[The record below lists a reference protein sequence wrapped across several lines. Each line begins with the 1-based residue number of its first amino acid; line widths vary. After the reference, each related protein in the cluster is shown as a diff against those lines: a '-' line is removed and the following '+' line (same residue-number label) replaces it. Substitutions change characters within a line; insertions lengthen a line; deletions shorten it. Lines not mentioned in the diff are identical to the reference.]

1 MGKIHKITK
10 NGQTIYPATTTDAVA
25 HPTLKVPV
33 SKLIGEINV
42 SNLFP
47 TGGTNG
53 TNKYTLESA
62 IAKIPTDLRI
72 VGIKCSFLSDAGV
85 VEEWVYQGGT
95 FTSTNSWMQGGSG
108 SGGNMILEWNT
119 DVATTRKQV
128 KQSDRKAG
136 MQISYLD
143 PDNGWINEQYVGTLF
158 TDTEWAK
165 DANWQQIVDY
175 NLLFNSIAKEKEKYS
190 IELQQINDYT
200 EEVGAW
206 GNPAFTDSKTTS
218 YIPVMFNDILEI
230 NSGKQQTGT
239 YIEVCDSK
247 KNRIESIDYWG
258 ADTVTENKILK
269 INNVDSAYIRISH
282 TKDLTLKKHTNSSYY
297 NLEEKVIQDFYVNA
311 FVDTKGVEYANSNYK
326 STGFFPVKLGDVIT
340 FSIQQK
346 FNNIPLAGF
355 DKNFA
360 FVKDLTPIS
369 YSDTIEQEVTIQDD
383 DIFYVVCSF
392 FMQNKIDNNISY
404 CYKNKGKDTE
414 LVYELLQKQNG
425 IYINSLDGFTT
436 VLNGITKDEDETY
449 ELQSDNGYWNFNP
462 LKKGFSVTDKVIIA
476 CKIEYLSTN
485 SGIITIGAYAS
496 NLYDKELN
504 PGDSY
509 QSMWSRELGTEYWQ
523 NSIKVKSG
531 SIGSK
536 FKISYIRA
544 FAVNEFDLKKLDNF
558 FLFRFAQRN
567 NFELEYIYRNSVF
580 SFAILNSFI
589 GSKSVFFG
597 DSRTT
602 SYTEYLRDYFSMT
615 GYTNLGYSGQVPK
628 VIYSLERLQQIP
640 SDANLIFMAGGIN
653 GGISEENLQDYD
665 ITSRDTNNPFGV
677 LNTAIDY
684 IRENNPLANIV
695 LISPMLSFLSSRES
709 YARLWS
715 QVYNLIADYRCCIF
729 CDLTNRLNIHESN
742 VMVYTDDGL
751 HPNAKGHRR
760 IANFIRAQLNAISY

>member
-1 MGKIHKITK
+1 MAKKCKLTK
-10 NGQTIYPATTTDAVA
+10 NGETIYPCSTMDAIV
-25 HPTLKVPV
+25 HPTLKVPS

-62 IAKIPTDLRI
+62 IAKIPTDLRV
-72 VGIKCSFLSDAGV
+72 VGIKCSFLSDAGT

-119 DVATTRKQV
+119 DVATTRKQA
-128 KQSDRKAG
+128 KQSVRKAG

-200 EEVGAW
+200 EEDGSW
-206 GNPAFTDSKTTS
+206 GNPAFTASKTTS

-230 NSGKQQTGT
+230 NSEKQQTGA
-239 YIEVCDSK
+239 YIEVYDNK

-258 ADTVTENKILK
+258 ANTVTENKILK

-282 TKDLTLKKHTNSSYY
+282 TKDLTLKKHTINSYY
-297 NLEEKVIQDFYVNA
+297 NYEENVINDFYLSA
-311 FVDTKGVEYANSNYK
+311 FVGTNGTVYGNSEYK
-326 STGFFPVKLGDVIT
+326 STGYFPVKLGDVIT
-340 FSIQQK
+340 FATQKK

-355 DKNFA
+355 DENFG
-360 FVKDLTPIS
+360 FVKDITPIT
-369 YSDTIEQEVTIQDD
+369 YADKIEQETIIEDNS
-383 DIFYVVCSF
+383 ISYVVCSYF
-392 FMQNKIDNNISY
+392 VGNTDNNVSY
-404 CYKNKGKDTE
+404 CYKNKEKSTK
-414 LVYELLQKQNG
+414 LIYESIKVQNG
-425 IYINSLDGFTT
+425 IYVNGSESFTIQ
-436 VLNGITKDEDETY
+436 LNGIIDNGDGVY
-449 ELQSDNGYWNFNP
+449 ELQEENGYWIFTPN
-462 LKKGFSVTDKVIIA
+462 KKGFSTSDKLIIA
-476 CKIEYLSTN
+476 CKIEYLSENTE
-485 SGIITIGAYAS
+485 TVKIGAYAT

-504 PGDSY
+504 PGEVY
-509 QSMWSRELGTEYWQ
+509 QGMWLGNSSEYWN
-523 NSIKVKSG
+523 NSIKVKTG
-531 SIGSK
+531 KIGDK
-536 FKISYIRA
+536 FRISLIYV
-544 FAVNEFDLKKLDNF
+544 FAINEFDEKKLNNF
-558 FLFRFAQRN
+558 FLYRFAQRE
-567 NFELEYIYRNSVF
+567 NFELEYIYRNSIF
-580 SFAILNSFI
+580 SFAVLNSFY
-589 GSKSVFFG
+589 GAKGVFFG

-602 SYTEYLRDYFSMT
+602 LYTEYLRDYFSMT